1 MKIRNFNDIYQ
12 KLLSEKSPILD
23 TLHTRVLI
31 SAGSIFAI
39 LIIFCIA
46 MSMDMV
52 NGTVMGCFAI
62 AEIFA
67 VVIYILTSTK
77 YRSIYKQTVIANMV
91 RAYDPELNFEHKY
104 GVTEAQYNKAG
115 FREYHDRFRS
125 EDLIFGRIDDEYDIR
140 MSEVK
145 TEREERTTDSEG
157 HTQTTYVTVFQ
168 GIYGYIDVKDKFLPY
183 FEVCSNKFFGKYDK
197 ARIEV
202 DSAEFEKY
210 YDLYAE
216 DKIRTMEVFT
226 SDLIE
231 KFNIF
236 KDKLNTPIQIKVK
249 NGTLFFRL
257 KMNNSFEAPT
267 FGKALDFKAMSHNF
281 DLMNEPLS
289 LFSKIFENAKD
300 TLD

>member
-1 MKIRNFNDIYQ
+1 MKVRNFNEIYQ
-12 KLLSEKSPILD
+12 KILSEKSPILD
-23 TLHTRVLI
+23 TLHKRLLI
-31 SAGSIFAI
+31 SAASIFVI
-39 LIIFCIA
+39 LIIFCIV
-46 MSMDMV
+46 MSRNML
-52 NGTVMGCFAI
+52 NGTVLSFFVVV
-62 AEIFA
+62 EFLA
-67 VVIYILTSTK
+67 VAVYIVTSTK
-77 YRSIYKQTVIANMV
+77 YRALYKQTVIANMV
-91 RAYDPELNFEHKY
+91 RAYDPELNFDHKY
-104 GVTEAQYNKAG
+104 GVTEAQYNRAG

-145 TEREERTTDSEG
+145 TEREETSTDSEG
-157 HTQTTYVTVFQ
+157 HTQTNYVTVFQ

-183 FEVCSNKFFGKYDK
+183 FEVSSNRFFGKYDK
-197 ARIEV
+197 GRIEV

-231 KFNIF
+231 KFNGF

-267 FGKALDFKAMSHNF
+267 FGKALDYTAMSHNF
-281 DLMNEPLS
+281 DLLNEPLS
-289 LFSKIFENAKD
+289 LFSKIFDNAKN
-300 TLD
+300 TIN